1 MARNLHSDFDT
12 AIQASEIHPI
22 LIAKISTAGGDVRV
36 WTGIGDLTFN
46 AETYIGTGTFGGVT
60 EVQERTDLS
69 ANGIGFTLSGV
80 PSDIIS
86 TALGEVEQGRDCT
99 LWLALLN
106 TSSGALINN
115 PYEIFAGFTDIA
127 VITEGAETSSIVI
140 NAENRMISLERTRV
154 RRYTHEDQVSEHSGD
169 KGFEFV
175 PTLQDKVVMFGK
187 S

>member
-12 AIQASEIHPI
+12 AVQASEVHPI
-22 LIAKISTAGGDVRV
+22 LIAKINTSGGDVRV

-46 AETYIGTGTFGGVT
+46 SETYTGTGDLGGVT
-60 EVQERTDLS
+60 EISEKSDMS
-69 ANGIGFTLSGV
+69 ATGLTFTLSGI
-80 PSDIIS
+80 PSSTIS
-86 TALGEVEQGRDCT
+86 IALGQMEQGRACT

-106 TSSGALINN
+106 TSTGALINN
-115 PYEIFAGFTDIA
+115 PYELFSGFTDVTI
-127 VITEGAETSSIVI
+127 ISEGGETSTIAI

-154 RRYTHEDQVSEHSGD
+154 RRYTDEDQQNEHSGD

-175 PTLQDKVVMFGK
+175 PGLQDKVVVFG

>member
-12 AIQASEIHPI
+12 AVQASEIHPI
-22 LIAKISTAGGDVRV
+22 LLVKISTSGGDVRV

-46 AETYIGTGTFGGVT
+46 AEIYVGTGTLAGIT
-60 EVQERTDLS
+60 EIQEKTDLS
-69 ANGIGFTLSGV
+69 ANGLGFSMSGI
-80 PSDIIS
+80 PSDMIS

-106 TSSGALINN
+106 TSTGAIINN
-115 PYEIFAGFTDIA
+115 PYELFAGFTDIC
-127 VITEGAETSSIVI
+127 VITEGAETSTIVI

-154 RRYTHEDQVSEHSGD
+154 RRYTHEDQVSEHTGD
-169 KGFEFV
+169 KGFEYV
-175 PTLQDKVVMFGK
+175 PALQDKVVMFGR